1 MSTIKNNPWFGQ
13 APNKWQQGQLKRFYS
28 VRLGKMLQPNPSNSN
43 DQLIPYIRAANVS
56 WAGPDISDVKEMW
69 ASPEEIINNKLE
81 AGDLLISE
89 GGDVGR
95 SCLWSNEIPLCI
107 FQNAINRVRPR
118 HLNSTKFLYY
128 LMQAV
133 KNSGWIDI
141 VCNKATISHFTAEK
155 VNALEIPIPNHT
167 QQRRIAAYLDEQT
180 AKIDR
185 LINLRQRQM
194 ALLKEQRAALIQ
206 QAVTRGL
213 NPNVPMKDSGLPWLG
228 EIPAHWSIMPLGR
241 LATILQTGPFGSQL
255 HAHEY
260 IESGIPI
267 INPSHMVEGLIQ
279 HDPKCTVDEV
289 TARRLDRHFLQYGDI
304 LFARRGEIGRCALV
318 RTEEVGWLCGTGS
331 LLMRADTQIL
341 VPTYLV
347 TLFQLIRLK
356 ESLMLQS
363 VGSTMDNLN
372 TSILSQIRLALP
384 PLDEQAQ
391 ILSFID
397 KQREQ
402 FDVLCSAYSRQLTLL
417 AEYRAALI
425 HECVTGKRQINDN
438 FTLEAK

>member
-1 MSTIKNNPWFGQ
+1 MIKINTWFSELPDQ
-13 APNKWQQGQLKRFYS
+13 WKQGQLKRFYS
-28 VRLGKMLQPNPSNSN
+28 VRLGKMLQPTLLNPS
-43 DQLIPYIRAANVS
+43 DKLIPYMRAANIS
-56 WAGPDISDVKEMW
+56 WAGPAISDIKEMW

-81 AGDLLISE
+81 IGDLLISE

-95 SCLWSNEIPLCI
+95 SCIWNGEIPLCI

-118 HLNSTKFLYY
+118 QLNSSKFLYY

-133 KNSGWIDI
+133 KESGWIDI
-141 VCNKATISHFTAEK
+141 LCNKATIAHFTAEK
-155 VNALEIPIPNHT
+155 VNSLEIPIPNPTEQH
-167 QQRRIAAYLDEQT
+167 RIAAYLDQQT

-185 LINLRQRQM
+185 LMDLRRRQI

-241 LATILQTGPFGSQL
+241 LAKLLQTGPFGSQL

-260 IESGIPI
+260 IEGGIPI

-318 RTEEVGWLCGTGS
+318 RTDEVGWLCGTGS
-331 LLMRADTQIL
+331 LLMRADTKIL
-341 VPTYLV
+341 VPAYLV
-347 TLFQLIRLK
+347 TLFQLIHMK

-363 VGSTMDNLN
+363 
-372 TSILSQIRLALP
+372 
-384 PLDEQAQ
+384 
-391 ILSFID
+391 
-397 KQREQ
+397 
-402 FDVLCSAYSRQLTLL
+402 
-417 AEYRAALI
+417 
-425 HECVTGKRQINDN
+425 GKDSKTAI
-438 FTLEAK
+438 